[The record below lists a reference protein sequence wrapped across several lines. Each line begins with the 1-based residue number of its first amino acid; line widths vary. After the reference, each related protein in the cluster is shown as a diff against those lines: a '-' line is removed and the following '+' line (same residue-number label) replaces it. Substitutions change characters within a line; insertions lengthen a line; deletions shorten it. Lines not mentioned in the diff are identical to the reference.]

1 MIKAKHHLLV
11 YSFFRWY
18 AHVKMKSHFN
28 SVKIEENIDVSNNAV
43 LLIANHIS
51 WWDGFWCLFLSTT
64 IFKKKFYFMMLEK
77 ELRKRWLF
85 SYSGGFSVPHGGRS
99 MLESIN
105 YTADILLDKKNLVLM
120 FPQGKM
126 HSMYNDQVKFQK
138 GIEKIIEKTTVKPKL
153 VFMVSMTEYFEHQKP
168 DIYFHMKEFDN
179 TDYSVA
185 EIEKAYN
192 SFYKTCITK
201 HKNLYL

>member
-1 MIKAKHHLLV
+1 MIRAKHQPLV
-11 YSFFRWY
+11 YGFFRWY
-18 AHVKMKSHFN
+18 ARMKMKQHFN
-28 SVKIEENIDVSNNAV
+28 SVKIEGNVDVNNKAV

-51 WWDGFWCLFLSTT
+51 WWDGFWCLYLSTGV
-64 IFKKKFYFMMLEK
+64 FKKKYYFMMLEK

-85 SYSGGFSVPHGGRS
+85 SYSGGFSVDHGSRS
-99 MLESIN
+99 ILESIN
-105 YTADILLDKKNLVLM
+105 YTAEILRNNQNMVLM

-126 HSMYNDQVKFQK
+126 HSLYNDEVKFQK
-138 GIEKIIEKTTVKPKL
+138 GIEKIIEKTDVKPKL
-153 VFMVSMTEYFEHQKP
+153 VFMVSMTEYFEHLKP
-168 DIYFHMKEFDN
+168 DIYFHMKEYDN

-192 SFYKTCITK
+192 SFYKSCIIK